1 MKWTKRKELEGR
13 YAALE
18 LLGKNTRYAFTEPE
32 FERYDALLSGY
43 STEGELLTTG
53 VEEYKTYN
61 DPQHPRWSTG
71 TTTKIY
77 YDFHLDYDKCEAVYY
92 EGQSQGGT
100 SLITSYFMDYIIT
113 WDLNKTDW
121 SGNTSMLPVNKYG
134 WNHGAE
140 KEEKLQSCLPLD
152 VDTPGGPVRKI
163 PMPKP
168 EEFWPH
174 IAELIKKDHPD
185 YTPSW
190 EK

>member
-1 MKWTKRKELEGR
+1 MNWIARKELEGR

-18 LLGKNTRYAFTEPE
+18 LLGNNTRYAFTEPE

-43 STEGELLTTG
+43 SSEGDLLATG

-71 TTTKIY
+71 TTTKVY
-77 YDFHLDYDKCEAVYY
+77 DDFHLDYDKCEAVYH
-92 EGQSQGGT
+92 EGESRGGT
-100 SLITSYFMDYIIT
+100 AYITSYFMDYLMT
-113 WDLNKTDW
+113 WDLNKTNW
-121 SGNTSMLPVNKYG
+121 SGNTCMLPVNKYG
-134 WNHGAE
+134 WKHGAE
-140 KEEKLQSCLPLD
+140 TENKLQSCLPLK
-152 VDTPGGPVRKI
+152 VGVPGGPVRKI